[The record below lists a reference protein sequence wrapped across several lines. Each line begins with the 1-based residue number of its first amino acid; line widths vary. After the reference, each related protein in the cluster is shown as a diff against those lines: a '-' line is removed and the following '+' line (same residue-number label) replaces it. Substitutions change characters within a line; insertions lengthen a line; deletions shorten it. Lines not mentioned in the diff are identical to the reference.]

1 MQTLLFVAYEFQC
14 IVQQPGSLKSLIIWT
29 YIYVL
34 GCWYYNWTLFL
45 WCPKVY
51 KCNWAVKEM
60 YIQQLNI
67 YVSHFMRTYIYVVG
81 CWDENSLVA
90 RETVRGRTYTSLVPA
105 VQIQWVRVECIKK
118 VYIGPWLLKKIRLA
132 RKWLKTFFGQLLNCK
147 ILSQIVF
154 NNSNSIRIH
163 RK

>member
-1 MQTLLFVAYEFQC
+1 MQGQNYNNSSFLFILQTLLFVAYESQC

-81 CWDENSLVA
+81 CWGSTSRTYIYVLGCWHENSLVA
-90 RETVRGRTYTSLVPA
+90 RETVRRRIYTSLVA
-105 VQIQWVRVECIKK
+105 
-118 VYIGPWLLKKIRLA
+118 GMKIVWSHA
-132 RKWLKTFFGQLLNCK
+132 KQ
-147 ILSQIVF
+147 
-154 NNSNSIRIH
+154 
-163 RK
+163 